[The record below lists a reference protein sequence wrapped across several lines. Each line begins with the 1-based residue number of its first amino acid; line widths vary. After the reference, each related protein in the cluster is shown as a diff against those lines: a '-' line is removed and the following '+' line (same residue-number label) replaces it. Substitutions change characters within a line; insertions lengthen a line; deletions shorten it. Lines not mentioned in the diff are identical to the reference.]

1 MGIMVGRENGE
12 REKGEGKEEIPKPIK
27 LYNEKLII
35 MIIFFKKSSSIFR
48 RSRNCSKCKLSSV

>member
-12 REKGEGKEEIPKPIK
+12 REKGEGREEIPKPIK

-35 MIIFFKKSSSIFR
+35 MIIFLKI
-48 RSRNCSKCKLSSV
+48 